1 MSPSGY
7 TIGKLARDAGVNV
20 ETIRY
25 YERLGL
31 VRRPG
36 KPVQGYRRYPSDTV
50 ARLRFI
56 RRAQRLGF
64 TLKEIGELLEL
75 EDGKCAQAR
84 QIAEEKRTVIDTQIK
99 DLTVMRTT
107 LDTLIRACRRNRTNK
122 GHCAVI
128 DTLAERKD

>member
-31 VRRPG
+31 IRRPG
-36 KPVQGYRRYPSDTV
+36 KPVQGYRRYPSDMV

-56 RRAQRLGF
+56 RRAQCLGF
-64 TLKEIGELLEL
+64 TLKER
-75 EDGKCAQAR
+75 R
-84 QIAEEKRTVIDTQIK
+84 Q
-99 DLTVMRTT
+99 MRAGAP
-107 LDTLIRACRRNRTNK
+107 DCRRKT
-122 GHCAVI
+122 HCDRCADQGLDRDAHDAGQAHSRVPEEPNQQGA
-128 DTLAERKD
+128 LCRY

>member
-1 MSPSGY
+1 MNSSGY

-31 VRRPG
+31 IRRPLT
-36 KPVQGYRRYPSDTV
+36 PVQGYRRYPSDTV

-64 TLKEIGELLEL
+64 TLKQVAELLEL
-75 EDGKCAQAR
+75 EDGNCARAR
-84 QIAEEKRTVIDTQIK
+84 QIAEEKRSVIDAQIR
-99 DLTVMRTT
+99 DLTTMRTT
-107 LDTLIRACRRNRTNK
+107 LDKLIRACRRDQTNK

-128 DTLAERKD
+128 DTLAGPQD